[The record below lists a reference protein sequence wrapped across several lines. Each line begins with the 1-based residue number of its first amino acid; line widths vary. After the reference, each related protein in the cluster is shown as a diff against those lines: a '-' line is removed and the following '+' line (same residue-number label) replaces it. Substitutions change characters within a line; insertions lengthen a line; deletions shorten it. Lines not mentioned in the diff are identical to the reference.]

1 MSLEYYSGK
10 WHIAYYP
17 DGRYGRK
24 IRIPVPISIQDRRP
38 AAQKYHNDFIREW
51 KAAKGK
57 GIEEGPLTGLTIGQL
72 WPEYL
77 KWSELHHAETTHADV
92 VYCSRRI
99 LRHLGPYDAESLGIH
114 HVQIYQRMRSA
125 EAGRPIPRQIN
136 KELAYHSGFVRWAG
150 KQGHITPRKLASDP
164 LPYKRPM
171 PQVLTVNEVKRI
183 LAAAE
188 PFYRAYLICLYALG
202 FRGVEARNLK
212 WKDVNFERGVVNVI
226 QKGGST
232 KSLPMGTALLSSLKA
247 IAPPAESLE
256 AYKGDLPVF
265 ESPKKPGQ
273 AVKDVRKAIRRAM
286 EKADITR
293 RVTPH
298 LFRHSCA
305 THMIDE
311 GVDVSIVREFL
322 GHTDIKTTQ
331 RYVHISLENL
341 RQAQNLISG
350 GINRIGHNKGGK
362 VYVWPQGKIKQ

>member
-1 MSLEYYSGK
+1 MSLEFYNRFFIVYR
-10 WHIAYYP
+10 P
-17 DGRYGRK
+17 DGRYGKRV
-24 IRIPVPISIQDRRP
+24 RVPIPAHIQDR
-38 AAQKYHNDFIREW
+38 AEAQRWHDDFIREW
-51 KAAKGK
+51 KAARGK
-57 GIEEGPLTGLTIGQL
+57 EEPRALTGLTIGQL
-72 WPEYL
+72 WPSYL
-77 KWSELHHAETTHADV
+77 EWSKMHHAATTHRDLNNV
-92 VYCSRRI
+92 GQWVIKY
-99 LRHLGPYDAESLGIH
+99 LGRYDAEGIGPH
-114 HVQIYQRMRSA
+114 HVGIYQRMRA
-125 EAGRPIPRQIN
+125 GEAKKPIPCAIN
-136 KELAYHSGFVRWAG
+136 KEIRYLGGFVKWAG
-150 KQGHITPRKLASDP
+150 KRGHITPRKLAVDP
-164 LPYKRPM
+164 LPYKAPL
-171 PQVLTVNEVKRI
+171 PQVLTGKEVVSI
-183 LAAAE
+183 LKAAE

-202 FRGVEARNLK
+202 FRGIEARNLK

-232 KSLPMGTALLSSLKA
+232 KSLPMGTALLSSLKE

-256 AYKGDLPVF
+256 ACNGNLPVF

-286 EKADITR
+286 EKAEITR